1 LICEISG
8 DRQRP
13 EILFLDHALHSFSES
28 FLCKY
33 SPDLIKLREEKGEV
47 VISKED
53 FEGLI
58 SEVESL
64 IETVEILGD
73 ENLMKQISGSER
85 DIKEGKVSEIKST
98 DELRRLFLV

>member
-1 LICEISG
+1 MIEV
-8 DRQRP
+8 
-13 EILFLDHALHSFSES
+13 
-28 FLCKY
+28 
-33 SPDLIKLREEKGEV
+33 IKLKEEKGEV

-64 IETVEILGD
+64 IETVEILSD
-73 ENLMKQISGSER
+73 ENLMKQIRESER

-98 DELRRLFLV
+98 ADLRRLFLE

>member
-1 LICEISG
+1 MIEV
-8 DRQRP
+8 
-13 EILFLDHALHSFSES
+13 
-28 FLCKY
+28 
-33 SPDLIKLREEKGEV
+33 IKLKEEKGEV

-64 IETVEILGD
+64 VETVEILSD
-73 ENLMKQISGSER
+73 ENLMKQIRESER

-98 DELRRLFLV
+98 DDLRRLFLE